1 MMSETTPKIRSRDY
15 SLVTEAQIDYLD
27 ALCEKLGRLP
37 LDCEKWTRRKASEM
51 IDKLKA
57 ELEQEDD

>member
-1 MMSETTPKIRSRDY
+1 MMETTPRLRSRDY
-15 SLVTEAQIDYLD
+15 SLITEPQIDYLD
-27 ALCEKLGRLP
+27 ALCDKLGRP
-37 LDCEKWTRRKASEM
+37 SLDCEQWTRRRASEM

>member
-1 MMSETTPKIRSRDY
+1 MTETTPRLCSRDY
-15 SLVTEAQIDYLD
+15 SLISEAQIDYLD
-27 ALCEKLGRLP
+27 ALCDKLGRP
-37 LDCEKWTRRKASEM
+37 SLDCEKWTRRRASEM

>member
-1 MMSETTPKIRSRDY
+1 MTETTPRLRSRDY
-15 SLVTEAQIDYLD
+15 SLITEPQIDYLD

-37 LDCEKWTRRKASEM
+37 LDCESWTRRKASEM

-57 ELEQEDD
+57 ELEQGDD